1 MSRKALGRGLKALIP
16 QAEEREEGVQ
26 ELHISNIH
34 PNPNQPRRHFEESA
48 LQELADSIRQH
59 GVLEP
64 LIVRP
69 VDGSYEIVVGERRW
83 RACQIAGVTVVP
95 VLIRELSEREAMEL
109 ALVENLQRE
118 DLNPME
124 EAEAY
129 QRLLDEFGL
138 TQEEVAR
145 RVGKERSTVANR
157 LRLLGLRGRAREAL
171 VKGEITAGHAKAL
184 LSLNSEFQRDSVV
197 RRIMEEDLSVRQT
210 EELVKRLQGRAKPPK
225 PRKETRQVRDVHW
238 AAVEDEFRRVLGTKV
253 NVVHQGSKGRIEI
266 EFYDEEDVERIL
278 NVLRGQE

>member
-16 QAEEREEGVQ
+16 QVEERDEGVQ
-26 ELHISNIH
+26 ELHIGSIH

-48 LQELADSIRQH
+48 LRELADSIREH

-69 VDGSYEIVVGERRW
+69 VDDSYEIVVGERRW
-83 RACQIAGVTVVP
+83 RACQMAGVTMVP
-95 VLIRELSEREAMEL
+95 VLVRDLTEREAMEL

-118 DLNPME
+118 DLNPVE

-129 QRLLDEFGL
+129 KRLIDEFGL

-157 LRLLGLRGRAREAL
+157 LRLLSLRGRAREAL
-171 VKGEITAGHAKAL
+171 VSGEISAGHAKAL
-184 LSLNSEFQRDSVV
+184 LSLASDMQRSSVV
-197 RRIMEEDLSVRQT
+197 QRIIEEDLSVRQT
-210 EELVKRLQGRAKPPK
+210 EELVKRLQGQTKAAK
-225 PRKETRQVRDVHW
+225 PRKETTQERDVHW
-238 AAVEDEFRRVLGTKV
+238 VAIEDELRRVFGTKV
-253 NVVHQGSKGRIEI
+253 NVVQKGNKGRIEI

-278 NVLRGQE
+278 NVLRGHE

>member
-184 LSLNSEFQRDSVV
+184 LSLNSELQRDSVV

>member
-69 VDGSYEIVVGERRW
+69 VDGSYKIVVGERRW

-184 LSLNSEFQRDSVV
+184 LSLNSELQRDSVV

>member
-184 LSLNSEFQRDSVV
+184 LSLNSELQRDSVV

-225 PRKETRQVRDVHW
+225 PSKETRQVRDVHW